1 MVSSPL
7 GTAAVKPG
15 WQERRRL
22 RLNAV
27 RIVGVLVSILIED
40 RNRLRKTKEDEQDV
54 WRPDLRLG

>member
-22 RLNAV
+22 RLNGV

-40 RNRLRKTKEDEQDV
+40 
-54 WRPDLRLG
+54 